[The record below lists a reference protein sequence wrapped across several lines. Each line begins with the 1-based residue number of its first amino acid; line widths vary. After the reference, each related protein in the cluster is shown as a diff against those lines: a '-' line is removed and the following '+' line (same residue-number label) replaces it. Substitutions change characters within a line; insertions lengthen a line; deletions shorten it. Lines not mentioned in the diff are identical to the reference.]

1 MKRLT
6 TFEDIFNQLLKDYRG
21 FTVEVETRQ
30 DGVRISCFQTTIDNI
45 VIKPLDKQYHKK
57 WHTRGQKVGLITI
70 KERFNNNNL
79 NIPFILGFNTMN
91 AVFLT
96 NGVTI
101 KTLNLEFTIKKLSK
115 QRKQLA

>member
-30 DGVRISCFQTTIDNI
+30 DGVRISRFQTNIDNI
-45 VIKPLDKQYHKK
+45 VIKPLTKQCYKK
-57 WHTRGQKVGLITI
+57 WPTRGQKVGLIVI
-70 KERFNNNNL
+70 KEVFTNNNL
-79 NIPFILGFNTMN
+79 NIPFLLGYNTMN
-91 AVFLT
+91 AVFLK

-101 KTLNLEFTIKKLSK
+101 KTLNLEFAIKKVSK